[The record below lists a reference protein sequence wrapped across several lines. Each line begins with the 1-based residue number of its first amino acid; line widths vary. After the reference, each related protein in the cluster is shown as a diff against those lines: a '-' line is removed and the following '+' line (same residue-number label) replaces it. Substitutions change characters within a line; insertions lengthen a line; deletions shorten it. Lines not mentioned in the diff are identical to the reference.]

1 MINYFE
7 IIIDCRQSY
16 KIILWDLEKLQL
28 INKLKAWQPDCIV
41 TNESDLIPEFLTFGI
56 PILVTPA
63 KKKLVP
69 GVINILAD
77 DAKVGHIGAKY
88 FIDKGFKNFAFYGTD
103 HIFWSA
109 LRKVAFKEKVISAG
123 FKYFEL
129 EALLN
134 DQWQENPARIINW
147 MKNLPKPVAIMACSD
162 EFGIHIIE
170 AANLGEIK
178 IPEEIALLGVDNDEF
193 VCNLYNPPMSSI
205 DQEPEKVGF
214 EVGQYIRSLIRYG
227 LKKGKTILGTN
238 FRVVTRRS
246 TDFFAVDDAQ
256 IKKAMHFIQK
266 MAIEKAITVDDVVS
280 STSLSRRLLEIRFR
294 RMLNR
299 SIHEEIKR
307 IRIEAISNKLILTNL
322 PINEIAYSM
331 GFSSLT
337 SFSVYFKKVK
347 KITPMELRMQFKIV

>member
-88 FIDKGFKNFAFYGTD
+88 FIDK
-103 HIFWSA
+103 
-109 LRKVAFKEKVISAG
+109 G

-307 IRIEAISNKLILTNL
+307 IRIEDISNKLILTNL